1 MIDKATVAQI
11 LDTANIVEVVSDFVS
26 LKRRGSGYVGLCPF
40 HNEKT
45 PSFSVSPARNYCHCF
60 SCGKGGS
67 PVGFMMELEQM
78 SYAEALKYLAQKY
91 HIEVHERELTDKERE
106 EQTERESMLVINEA
120 ANKHFED
127 NLYNTPDG
135 KEIGLTYFA
144 ERGFSAATIK
154 KFRLGY
160 SLDKRNDLYSTLV
173 KQGYNPKYL
182 ISTGLCIDDNR
193 GGGFDRFKGR
203 AMFPV
208 MNVAGKII
216 AFGGRTLKNE
226 PAKYV
231 NSPESVIFKKSRELY
246 GLFQAKQAIVKKG
259 KCFLVEGYADVISM
273 HQAGFDNTV
282 ASSGTSLTEGQI
294 SMIHR
299 FTENV
304 TVLYDGDAAGIK
316 ASLRSIDLLLN
327 EGLNIKVLL
336 LPDGHDPDSF
346 ARSHSTSEIQAYI
359 DDNETDFIQFKM
371 QILLEGAKDDPIK
384 RSAVIQDVVK
394 SIAVI
399 PNAITRSVYT
409 KECASRLNID
419 ENLLVKEIGK
429 VIEQNKKR
437 EFERRQREKH
447 GSAPDTT
454 PKQPANEEPQE
465 DIATALQQQ
474 EAGRADN
481 SAIQQASSSIADK
494 HAAILQPYER
504 ELIRYVV
511 KYGMADFCE
520 AADADGNTFTLNLL
534 QYVANEMSIDNMSF
548 SNPLYSQI
556 FNEAFEVSAQ
566 FQEVLN
572 HFYHTLNDEAAKMHS
587 QGIADIQAQQLSMAE
602 IESLENE
609 LNARIEAYIDE
620 RIKEFKVNFL
630 EKQLCSSPVDEI
642 RNAALSLIREKYQL
656 SRIHTKYNHLPT
668 ENETLTKLIPE
679 AIYNWKSALILC
691 QIKDLQQQIPSMQP
705 ADVERALQRLQDL
718 FNIRSELAKYLG
730 DRVVNPKL

>member
-11 LDTANIVEVVSDFVS
+11 LDSANIVEVVSDFVS
-26 LKRRGSGYVGLCPF
+26 LKRRGSGFVGLCPF

-78 SYAEALKYLAQKY
+78 SYVEALKYLAQKY

-359 DDNETDFIQFKM
+359 DENETDFIQFKM
-371 QILLEGAKDDPIK
+371 QILLEGAKNDPIK

-419 ENLLVKEIGK
+419 ESLLVAEIAK

-437 EFERRQREKH
+437 ETERRQREKQ
-447 GSAPDTT
+447 GGDPQQQQPQEQPDTVPTATTT
-454 PKQPANEEPQE
+454 PAEPEVKVGITPQRSNH
-465 DIATALQQQ
+465 D
-474 EAGRADN
+474 
-481 SAIQQASSSIADK
+481 
-494 HAAILQPYER
+494 AILYPHER

-520 AADADGNTFTLNLL
+520 AVDDEGNTFTLNLL
-534 QYVANEMSIDNMSF
+534 QYVANELSIDRMSF
-548 SNPLYSQI
+548 SNPLFAAI
-556 FNEAFEVSAQ
+556 FKAAEEVAEQ
-566 FQEVLN
+566 FGDVFN
-572 HFYHTLNDEAAKMHS
+572 HFYHTVNHEAEQMRL
-587 QGIADIQAQQLSMAE
+587 QGIAEIQAMQLTMAE
-602 IESLENE
+602 IESHENE
-609 LNARIEAYIDE
+609 LNEKIEAYKAG
-620 RIKEFKVNFL
+620 RIRNFKVNFL
-630 EKQLCSSPVDEI
+630 EKQLCSSAVD
-642 RNAALSLIREKYQL
+642 AIREASLQLIYEKHQL

-668 ENETLTKLIPE
+668 ETEKLTKLIPE
-679 AIYNWKSALILC
+679 AIYNWKSALLLC
-691 QIKDLQQQIPSMQP
+691 QIKDLQQQMATMDEAQMEQAIM
-705 ADVERALQRLQDL
+705 RLQEL
-718 FNIRSELAKYLG
+718 FKIRSELAKYLG

>member
-11 LDTANIVEVVSDFVS
+11 LDSANIVEVVSDFVS
-26 LKRRGSGYVGLCPF
+26 LKRRGSGFVGLCPF

-78 SYAEALKYLAQKY
+78 SYVEALKYLAQKY

-120 ANKHFED
+120 AGKHFED

-182 ISTGLCIDDNR
+182 ISTGLCIDDNH

-208 MNVAGKII
+208 MNVSGKII

-336 LPDGHDPDSF
+336 LPDGQDPDSF
-346 ARSHSTSEIQAYI
+346 ARSHSTSEVQAYI
-359 DDNETDFIQFKM
+359 DENETDFIQFKM
-371 QILLEGAKDDPIK
+371 QILLEGAENDPIK

-419 ENLLVKEIGK
+419 ESLLVAEIAK

-437 EFERRQREKH
+437 ETERRQREKQ
-447 GSAPDTT
+447 GGDPQQQQPQEQPDTVPAATTT
-454 PKQPANEEPQE
+454 PAEPE
-465 DIATALQQQ
+465 VKVEIAPQ
-474 EAGRADN
+474 RSNHD
-481 SAIQQASSSIADK
+481 
-494 HAAILQPYER
+494 AILYPHER

-520 AADADGNTFTLNLL
+520 AVDDEGNTFTLNLL
-534 QYVANEMSIDNMSF
+534 QYVANELSIDRMSF
-548 SNPLYSQI
+548 SNPLFAAI
-556 FNEAFEVSAQ
+556 FKAAEEVAEQ
-566 FQEVLN
+566 FGDVFN
-572 HFYHTLNDEAAKMHS
+572 HFYHTVDHEAEQMRL
-587 QGIADIQAQQLSMAE
+587 QGIAEIQAMQLTMAE
-602 IESLENE
+602 IESHENE
-609 LNARIEAYIDE
+609 LNEKIEAYKAG
-620 RIKEFKVNFL
+620 RIRDFKVNFL
-630 EKQLCSSPVDEI
+630 EKQLCSSAVDT
-642 RNAALSLIREKYQL
+642 IREASLQLIYEKHQL

-668 ENETLTKLIPE
+668 ETEKLTKLIPE
-679 AIYNWKSALILC
+679 AIYNWKSALLLC
-691 QIKDLQQQIPSMQP
+691 QIKDLQQQMATMDEAQMEQAIM
-705 ADVERALQRLQDL
+705 RLQEL
-718 FNIRSELAKYLG
+718 FKIRSELAKYLG